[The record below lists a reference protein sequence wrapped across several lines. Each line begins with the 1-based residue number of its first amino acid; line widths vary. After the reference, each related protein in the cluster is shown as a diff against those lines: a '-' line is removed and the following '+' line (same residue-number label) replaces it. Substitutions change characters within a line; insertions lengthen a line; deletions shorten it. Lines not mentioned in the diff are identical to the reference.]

1 MLQQSKPDDYVIAT
15 GKQYSVRDLIKI
27 ACNFLKIKI
36 EFTGSGKKEC
46 VKIVDAPKNNTVLK
60 KGDVIVKVDQ
70 KYFRPTETDS
80 LQGDYTKA
88 KRMLNWMP
96 EIDFETLIE
105 EMIATDIYDAKADL
119 LVKKHL
125 DT

>member
-1 MLQQSKPDDYVIAT
+1 MFESLQDIISITFV
-15 GKQYSVRDLIKI
+15 
-27 ACNFLKIKI
+27 
-36 EFTGSGKKEC
+36 SGKFILLNFC
-46 VKIVDAPKNNTVLK
+46 
-60 KGDVIVKVDQ
+60 GDVIVKVDQ

>member
-1 MLQQSKPDDYVIAT
+1 MCI
-15 GKQYSVRDLIKI
+15 RD
-27 ACNFLKIKI
+27 
-36 EFTGSGKKEC
+36 
-46 VKIVDAPKNNTVLK
+46 
-60 KGDVIVKVDQ
+60 
-70 KYFRPTETDS
+70 R

-88 KRMLNWMP
+88 RRMLNWMP

>member
-1 MLQQSKPDDYVIAT
+1 M
-15 GKQYSVRDLIKI
+15 
-27 ACNFLKIKI
+27 
-36 EFTGSGKKEC
+36 
-46 VKIVDAPKNNTVLK
+46 DAPKNNTVLK